1 MDDMT
6 SRLASKSIVS
16 DLKELGKQLRRGY
29 RQVQAFFSRLNRP
42 LVEEEEQPETPVMT
56 C

>member
-16 DLKELGKQLRRGY
+16 DLKELSKQLRRGY
-29 RQVQAFFSRLNRP
+29 RQVQALFSRLNRP
-42 LVEEEEQPETPVMT
+42 LVEEEEQPETPVMA